1 MNVLFL
7 FITFFYITGK
17 YMMKKMLSKK
27 IVSLV
32 GLSLMC
38 ATAAEATP
46 AFARQMDVDC
56 MSCHFQNIPKLNSFG
71 REFKMSGFTMTS
83 GKEEMKS
90 TSAGGLGLPDTLN
103 MGLVLKA
110 RVLSDDK
117 TENTTLGK
125 TTKTEIFDESAF
137 IFGGKIADNVGT
149 SMEVAAGGIFGG
161 KVIFATEALGGR
173 VGASYSTTDALGA
186 FQGAEIYTTGLY
198 RPVRQFENRS
208 KTNIFQNLGIG
219 DGEASVVQAYYRG
232 GGLYATVGGY
242 TPTFAQSSRTDSDG
256 YKLMSRVAYEIN
268 VGNTM
273 VMLGGYYIG
282 GDVGKEAIAYNLA
295 DLEDETDL
303 ADISALNRT
312 SYGID
317 FQIESTIADMPL
329 MVTGAFVLKNDY
341 DDLNTTSGEATNTQD
356 ITGYHLDAQ
365 LNLTDKYGVKIAML
379 NHNDKIANRDYN
391 VYSAGLEYNMRQN
404 VRFCLEYSYT
414 SSDRPDS
421 VGTNGVT
428 TYSGSDILFMSMVAF

>member
-1 MNVLFL
+1 
-7 FITFFYITGK
+7 
-17 YMMKKMLSKK
+17 MKKIFLAKK
-27 IVSLV
+27 IISIF
-32 GLSLMC
+32 GFSLMC

-46 AFARQMDVDC
+46 AFARQMDMDC

-71 REFKMSGFTMTS
+71 RDFKMSGFTMTS

-90 TSAGGLGLPDTLN
+90 TIAGGLGLPTALN

-161 KVIFATEALGGR
+161 KVLFTTEALGGR

-186 FQGAEIYTTGLY
+186 FAGTEIYTTGLY
-198 RPVRQFENRS
+198 RPVRQFENRK
-208 KTNIFQNLGIG
+208 KTNIFQDLGIG
-219 DGEASVVQAYYRG
+219 DGEASVVQAYYRAN
-232 GGLYATVGGY
+232 GLYATVGGY

-256 YKLMSRVAYEIN
+256 YKLMARAAYEFS
-268 VGNTM
+268 VADTTM
-273 VMLGGYYIG
+273 MFGGFYIG
-282 GDVGKEAIAYNLA
+282 GDVGEEIITYNVA

-303 ADISALNRT
+303 ADFAALDRT
-312 SYGID
+312 AYGID
-317 FQIESTIADMPL
+317 FQVESAISNMPL
-329 MVTGAFVLKNDY
+329 MVTGAYVLKNDY
-341 DDLNTTSGEATNTQD
+341 NDLDTTTGTVTNTQD
-356 ITGYHLDAQ
+356 ITGFHVDAQ
-365 LNLTDKYGVKIAML
+365 LNLTDKYGIKAAVL
-379 NHNDKIANRDYN
+379 NHNDKKVDRDYN

-414 SSDRPDS
+414 SSDRPDT
-421 VGTNGVT
+421 VGTSGT
-428 TYSGSDILFMSMVAF
+428 TVYSGSDILFMSMVAF

>member
-1 MNVLFL
+1 MVNG
-7 FITFFYITGK
+7 FFTK
-17 YMMKKMLSKK
+17 N
-27 IVSLV
+27 IVSMV
-32 GLSLMC
+32 GLSLMF

-46 AFARQMDVDC
+46 AFARQMDMDC

-71 REFKMSGFTMTS
+71 RDFKMSGFTMTS

-90 TSAGGLGLPDTLN
+90 TLAGGLGLPNTLN

-161 KVIFATEALGGR
+161 KVLFTTEALGGR

-186 FQGAEIYTTGLY
+186 FAGTEIYTTGLY
-198 RPVRQFENRS
+198 RPVRQFENRK
-208 KTNIFQNLGIG
+208 KTNIFQDLGIG
-219 DGEASVVQAYYRG
+219 DGEASVVQAYYRAN
-232 GGLYATVGGY
+232 GLYATVGGY

-256 YKLMSRVAYEIN
+256 YKLMARAAYEFS
-268 VGNTM
+268 VADTTM
-273 VMLGGYYIG
+273 MFGGFYIG
-282 GDVGKEAIAYNLA
+282 GDVGEEIITYNVA

-303 ADISALNRT
+303 ADFAALDRT
-312 SYGID
+312 AYGID
-317 FQIESTIADMPL
+317 FQVESAISNMPL
-329 MVTGAFVLKNDY
+329 MVTGAYVLKNDY
-341 DDLNTTSGEATNTQD
+341 NDLDTTTGTVTNTQD
-356 ITGYHLDAQ
+356 ITGFHVDAQ
-365 LNLTDKYGVKIAML
+365 LNLTDKYGIKAAVL
-379 NHNDKIANRDYN
+379 NHNDKKVDRDYN

-414 SSDRPDS
+414 SSDRPDT
-421 VGTNGVT
+421 VGTSGT
-428 TYSGSDILFMSMVAF
+428 TVYSGSDILFMSMVAF

>member
-1 MNVLFL
+1 MFKD
-7 FITFFYITGK
+7 FFT
-17 YMMKKMLSKK
+17 KKVIS
-27 IVSLV
+27 IV

-46 AFARQMDVDC
+46 AFARQMDMEC
-56 MSCHFQNIPKLNSFG
+56 MSCHYQNIPKLNSFG
-71 REFKMSGFTMTS
+71 RDFKMSGFTMTS

-90 TSAGGLGLPDTLN
+90 TLAGGLGLPDTLN

-125 TTKTEIFDESAF
+125 TVKTEIFDETAF

-161 KVIFATEALGGR
+161 KVLFATEALGGR
-173 VGASYSTTDALGA
+173 VGAAYSTTDALGA
-186 FQGAEIYTTGLY
+186 FAATEIYTTGLY

-219 DGEASVVQAYYRG
+219 DGEASVVQAYYRVD
-232 GGLYATVGGY
+232 GLYATVGGY
-242 TPTFAQSSRTDSDG
+242 VPTFAQSSRTDSDG
-256 YKLMSRVAYEIN
+256 YKLLARAAYEFS
-268 VGNTM
+268 VADTTM
-273 VMLGGYYIG
+273 MFGGYYIG
-282 GDVGKEAIAYNLA
+282 GDTGNKIIPYNLT
-295 DLEDETDL
+295 DITEEVDL
-303 ADISALNRT
+303 ANIAALNRT

-317 FQIESTIADMPL
+317 FQLESTISNMSL
-329 MVTGAFVLKNDY
+329 MVTGAYVLKNDY
-341 DDLNTTSGEATNTQD
+341 NDLNMTTGLATGTQD
-356 ITGYHLDAQ
+356 ITGYHVDAQ
-365 LNLTDKYGVKIAML
+365 LNLTDKYGVKIAVL
-379 NHNDKIANRDYN
+379 GHNDKAADRDYN

-421 VGTNGVT
+421 VGTNGT
-428 TYSGSDILFMSMVAF
+428 TVYSGSDILFMSMVAF